1 MSSGESYQGLENK
14 SLLNLLILFSEKIF
28 EVIYMGIVGGLV
40 VIICVFGGFLLAGG
54 HLHVIWQPFEVMIIG
69 GAALGGF
76 IIQNPIARIK
86 LAIKMAI
93 HALFGKPPAKS
104 DYLEL
109 LQMMFQLFQIF
120 RKDGPQAVEKH
131 IEEPHSSE
139 IFKAYPSFIKNHH
152 ALDFLCDTMKI
163 TLSAD
168 LSQYDVDD
176 LLGDDIKVAHEEE
189 HGAQHAI
196 SAVADAMPG
205 LGIVAAVL
213 GIVHTMDY
221 LDQGVQTIG
230 GLVAAALVGTFLGI
244 LMSYGFLSPLAG
256 KMGADAEAEGRYLSV
271 IKAAM
276 VALQRGAPPLV
287 CVEFARRS
295 IYPSERPTFEEMDT
309 ATKEGKK
316 AA

>member
-1 MSSGESYQGLENK
+1 
-14 SLLNLLILFSEKIF
+14 
-28 EVIYMGIVGGLV
+28 MGFVGILV
-40 VIICVFGGFLLAGG
+40 VTVCVFGGYMLAGG
-54 HLHVIWQPFEVMIIG
+54 HLHVVWQPYEVMIIF
-69 GAALGGF
+69 GAAAGGLIIGNKTSTLKMLGKQVG
-76 IIQNPIARIK
+76 
-86 LAIKMAI
+86 
-93 HALFGKPPAKS
+93 HALSGKGKTKQEFL
-104 DYLEL
+104 DL
-109 LQMMFQLFQIF
+109 LQMLFQLFQIF

-131 IEEPHSSE
+131 IEEPQSSE

-152 ALDFLCDTMKI
+152 AVDFLCDTMKI

-176 LLGDDIKVAHEEE
+176 LLDQDIKVTHEEE
-189 HGAQHAI
+189 HVSQHALQ
-196 SAVADAMPG
+196 STADALPG

-230 GLVAAALVGTFLGI
+230 ALVAAALIGTFLGV
-244 LMSYGFLSPLAG
+244 LFCYGFISPIATKIAG
-256 KMGADAEAEGRYLSV
+256 DINDEGRYLLV
-271 IKAAM
+271 IKAAL

-295 IYPSERPTFEEMDT
+295 VYPGVRPTFDEMDT

-316 AA
+316 AAA

>member
-1 MSSGESYQGLENK
+1 
-14 SLLNLLILFSEKIF
+14 
-28 EVIYMGIVGGLV
+28 MGFVGALV
-40 VIICVFGGFLLAGG
+40 VIVCVFGGFLAAGG
-54 HLHVIWQPFEVMIIG
+54 HLHVVWQPFEVVIIF

-76 IIQNPIARIK
+76 LIANPIGTV
-86 LAIKMAI
+86 KMAI
-93 HALFGKPPAKS
+93 NKSIHAMLGKGPSKK

-109 LQMMFQLFQIF
+109 LQLMFQLFQIF

-131 IEEPHSSE
+131 IEEPNSSE
-139 IFKAYPSFIKNHH
+139 IFKAYPGFLKNHH
-152 ALDFLCDTMKI
+152 AVDFLCDTMKI

-168 LSQYDVDD
+168 LTQYDVDD
-176 LLGDDIKVAHEEE
+176 LLDQDIKVAHTEE
-189 HGAQHAI
+189 HAAAHAVQ
-196 SAVADAMPG
+196 SVADALPG

-230 GLVAAALVGTFLGI
+230 NLVAAALVGTFLGV
-244 LMSYGFLSPLAG
+244 LFCYGFFGPIAT
-256 KMGADAEAEGRYLSV
+256 KMGNDIEAEGRYLSV
-271 IKAAM
+271 IKAAL

-295 IYPSERPTFEEMDT
+295 VFPAERPSFDEMDT
-309 ATKEGKK
+309 ATKEAKK

>member
-1 MSSGESYQGLENK
+1 
-14 SLLNLLILFSEKIF
+14 
-28 EVIYMGIVGGLV
+28 MGIVGIIV
-40 VIICVFGGFLLAGG
+40 VIVCVFGGFLGAGG
-54 HLHVIWQPFEVMIIG
+54 HIHVIFQPFEVLIIG

-76 IIQNPIARIK
+76 MIANPMNVIK
-86 LAIKMAI
+86 LSIKMTI
-93 HALFGKPPAKS
+93 HALTGGGPGKKE
-104 DYLEL
+104 YVEL
-109 LQMMFQLFQIF
+109 LQLLFQLFQIF

-131 IEEPHSSE
+131 IEDPNSSE
-139 IFKAYPSFIKNHH
+139 IFKLYPAFLKNHH
-152 ALDFLCDTMKI
+152 ATDFLCDTMKI

-176 LLGDDIKVAHEEE
+176 LLNEDIKSGHEQE
-189 HGAQHAI
+189 HAAQHAVQ
-196 SAVADAMPG
+196 SVADALPG

-221 LDQGVQTIG
+221 LTAGVETIG
-230 GLVAAALVGTFLGI
+230 GMVAAALVGTFLGV
-244 LMSYGFLSPLAG
+244 LMCYGFIAPIAT
-256 KMGADAEAEGRYLSV
+256 KMKSDLEAEGRYLAV

-287 CVEFARRS
+287 CVEFARRT
-295 IYPSERPTFEEMDT
+295 IYPTERPSFEEMDT

>member
-1 MSSGESYQGLENK
+1 
-14 SLLNLLILFSEKIF
+14 
-28 EVIYMGIVGGLV
+28 MGIVGGLIV
-40 VIICVFGGFLLAGG
+40 MFCVFGGFLAAGG
-54 HLHVIWQPFEVMIIG
+54 HLHVVWQPFEVIIIG

-76 IIQNPIARIK
+76 VTANPIPRIK
-86 LAIKMAI
+86 LTIKLAI
-93 HALFGKPPAKS
+93 HALFSKPPSKAE
-104 DYLEL
+104 YLEL
-109 LQMMFQLFQIF
+109 LQMLFQLFQIF

-131 IEEPHSSE
+131 IEEPESSE
-139 IFKAYPSFIKNHH
+139 IFKAFPSFLKNHH

-168 LSQYDVDD
+168 LTQYDVDD
-176 LLGDDIKVAHEEE
+176 LLDQDIKVAHEEE
-189 HGAQHAI
+189 HGAQHAVA
-196 SAVADAMPG
+196 AVGDALPG

-244 LMSYGFLSPLAG
+244 LMSYGYLQPLAA
-256 KMGADAEAEGRYLSV
+256 KMGADAEAEGRYLMV
-271 IKAAM
+271 MKAAL

-295 IYPSERPTFEEMDT
+295 IFPLERPSFDDMDT